1 MTKNFIKKIKGVHPS
16 SRILSTFISVQ
27 STDLVIATLRLI
39 KQKKKTIII
48 SLQTSQ
54 STIETPFFYSN
65 NILQVFSFPRMYTKR
80 ILSETFID
88 ILFLYLFLELY
99 SFYNSTLKE
108 GSRKFLILATILR
121 QSEKKIGIFNKD
133 N

>member
-80 ILSETFID
+80 ILSETFI
-88 ILFLYLFLELY
+88 LFLYLFLELY